1 MTTYRLLFH
10 TAATEIRL
18 ALRNPGFWL
27 FLLFITV
34 FTSAVVLML
43 NAAGNSSLRSTVEIA
58 NNVLFFQF
66 PLIAIVVSPA
76 ITRHRSLSREWVWAT
91 RLDYP
96 VLLIGQF
103 IGLTVVFFAASL
115 LPIIV
120 MSFWLFQTALYL
132 PALWG
137 FGLLLIL
144 PVTFLEICVAF
155 SFACWFRNTVLAVA
169 LVTALDVLK
178 RLGILVPVA
187 TLLTPLNYTL
197 LTLHLDSVAGLGAE
211 KPILASLLL
220 FYVFLG
226 AGGVMAS
233 IWGSSQIPSYGESQP
248 AHKSFVMLG
257 MLVGFAGI
265 FLTFRLY
272 TLPAKQSIVPP
283 PPLSSQI
290 DVWDV
295 EVASHIGSISGA
307 EINLQSEFTLR
318 NMGDTSQNNLLLSL
332 NTGQSP
338 TNVTVNGS
346 SASFKRLGEFI
357 EILLPSPVN
366 PGDAI
371 RIKMAYAGFPL
382 LLREDYSLQ
391 LGLRNDSPPS
401 FQNPVQTY
409 LDKNTIYLHRDGNWM
424 AWPLSTRP
432 HLSPD
437 DAITLEIPK
446 HSYVVSSGEI
456 IKETDTYIKYRWR
469 GRLPQILLVTAPYHA
484 VEQSGNVMFL
494 GKYGDKQ
501 SLDQAHITLDL
512 VKALD
517 KEMKFEFGQYTAV
530 SLPYAQ
536 EMVISNAIIGL
547 PYKDRDVGNISDEN
561 ARIYDFALSMT
572 RAWLMDRIS
581 WPGELTSKGYLRNS
595 EAICEMPD
603 ETGRQKCEIIT
614 SGEHNLQAPY
624 GRLVNKTSHDP
635 LINAISTVLA
645 WQIAEDVTGSNVLT
659 QREYGK
665 WATRAECD
673 ISILSKWDE
682 YQTAGWIMSLHQAFN
697 ENDIEKIIQVLI
709 EKYPPG
715 SPPLTENEFL
725 QIAQD
730 YRKGFQPPIPCEK
743 FYIGNKP

>member
-1 MTTYRLLFH
+1 MKTYRLLFH

-18 ALRNPGFWL
+18 TLRNPGFWL
-27 FLLFITV
+27 FLFFITV
-34 FTSAVVLML
+34 LTGVVLFDV
-43 NAAGNSSLRSTVEIA
+43 AGHSSLTSVVEIA
-58 NNVLFFQF
+58 NNILFFQF

-91 RLDYP
+91 RLDYAA
-96 VLLIGQF
+96 LLVGQF
-103 IGLTVVFFAASL
+103 IGLTVIFLVSSL

-144 PVTFLEICVAF
+144 PVTFLEICAAF

-169 LVTALDVLK
+169 LVTALVVLE

-187 TLLTPLNYTL
+187 TLLAPLNYTL
-197 LTLHLDSVAGLGAE
+197 LTLHLDSVVGLGAE

-233 IWGSSQIPSYGESQP
+233 IWGSSQISSYGESQP

-295 EVASHIGSISGA
+295 EAASHIGSISGA

-338 TNVTVNGS
+338 TDVTVDGS

-366 PGDAI
+366 PDGAI

-391 LGLRNDSPPS
+391 LGLRNNSPPS
-401 FQNPVQTY
+401 FQNSVQTY

-424 AWPLSTRP
+424 AWPLSADF
-432 HLSPD
+432 HLSSD
-437 DAITLEIPK
+437 DVIILEIPK
-446 HSYVVSSGEI
+446 YPYGVSSGEI
-456 IKETDTYIKYRWR
+456 IEETDTYIKYRWK
-469 GRLPQILLVTAPYHA
+469 GRLPQILLALAPYYA
-484 VEQSGNVMFL
+484 VEQPDNTLFL
-494 GKYGDKQ
+494 GQYSDKR
-501 SLDQAHITLDL
+501 SLDHAYIMLDF
-512 VKALD
+512 VKELD
-517 KEMKFEFGQYTAV
+517 KAIKFESDRHYTIVA
-530 SLPYAQ
+530 LPYAQ
-536 EMVISNAIIGL
+536 ETVISDVIIGL
-547 PYKDRDVGNISDEN
+547 PSYKDAVNISYE
-561 ARIYDFALSMT
+561 ARIYDLASSVT
-572 RAWLMDRIS
+572 RAWLKDKIS
-581 WPGELTSKGYLRNS
+581 WPGDLTSEGYLRGS
-595 EAICEMPD
+595 ETICEMPD
-603 ETGRQKCEIIT
+603 ENGRQKCEVI
-614 SGEHNLQAPY
+614 SNDNDQDKLQVPY
-624 GRLVNKTSHDP
+624 GRLVNKTSHNP
-635 LINAISTVLA
+635 LLNAISVVLS
-645 WQIAEDVTGSNVLT
+645 WRLAEDMTGNNSLT
-659 QREYGK
+659 EREYEK
-665 WATRAECD
+665 WLTRAECD
-673 ISILSKWDE
+673 ISVLSAWDKH
-682 YQTAGWIMSLHQAFN
+682 QAAGWIVLLRQAFDT
-697 ENDIEKIIQVLI
+697 NDLEEIIQALI
-709 EKYPPG
+709 ENYPPG
-715 SPPLTENEFL
+715 SSPVTESEFVK
-725 QIAQD
+725 IAQN
-730 YRKGFQPPIPCEK
+730 YKRGFEAPIPCDK
-743 FYIGNKP
+743 FIIGNMP